1 MRATTVRFSADLWE
15 LLEREAAR
23 SGVSVAQY
31 VREAALA
38 RIAYTAG
45 LRGEGLFQPPR
56 PPEGSGGSPKGG
68 EPQRK
73 PRSGSAPGGSGAHRA
88 LAASLRSTPSG
99 YRIEPV

>member
-45 LRGEGLFQPPR
+45 LRGEGLFQPP
-56 PPEGSGGSPKGG
+56 PEHEEGADKGRGRGSGRG
-68 EPQRK
+68 RR
-73 PRSGSAPGGSGAHRA
+73 RSGGGGGRSELLA
-88 LAASLRSTPSG
+88 LSSSEFA
-99 YRIEPV
+99 